1 MKKII
6 SLALAVLMI
15 VSMAALFSSCSKKA
29 RLDKLRRELEG
40 KLEADYSNDLEGTTL
55 YVYNWGEYIS
65 NGKEGA
71 LDINLAF
78 EAVTGI
84 HVEYST
90 YDSNESMY
98 ATLSGGGVNYDVV
111 IPSDY
116 MIGRLIEEGYL
127 AKIDTSKLSNFKY
140 IDEQYRNPEY
150 DPTGEYSVPYA
161 GGYLGVIYNN
171 TMVDPEDVDGTWSL
185 CWNQKYQ
192 GQILGIDN
200 ARDALATA
208 MFALGIDVN
217 TSDTAEWD
225 RAAEYLKKAVPL
237 YQSWA
242 MDQNF
247 EKMEGENA
255 AVCVYYTGDYPT
267 MVDDMDEASGNGD
280 HLSMYYPEE
289 GTNVFFDACC
299 ILKGSQNYDAAML
312 YLNFLMDPYVA
323 LQNAAYIHYVCPNT
337 AVTENPEYS
346 EYHNEILYPKT
357 EVKSQ
362 YYTHLDE
369 ATIKHYE
376 DLWNK
381 IKSAG

>member
-1 MKKII
+1 MRRHI
-6 SLALAVLMI
+6 
-15 VSMAALFSSCSKKA
+15 AALLLVLAAFPAVPAQAAGGSI
-29 RLDKLRRELEG
+29 
-40 KLEADYSNDLEGTTL
+40 T
-55 YVYNWGEYIS
+55 VYNWGQNIS
-65 NGKEGA
+65 DGTDGSMDVIAEFEKE
-71 LDINLAF
+71 
-78 EAVTGI
+78 TGI
-84 HVEYST
+84 KVNYLT
-90 YDSNESMY
+90 FDSNESLY
-98 ATLSGGGVNYDVV
+98 TKLKTGGSTYDVI

-116 MIGRLIEEGYL
+116 MIGRLINEGML
-127 AKIDTSKLSNFKY
+127 EQINFDNVPNFANIDDIYKN
-140 IDEQYRNPEY
+140 QPY
-150 DPTGEYSVPYA
+150 DPENLYSVPYTV
-161 GGYLGVIYNN
+161 GTVGVIYNTKYVN
-171 TMVDPEDVDGTWSL
+171 EADLGSWDL
-185 CWNQKYQ
+185 LWNQKYQ

-255 AVCVYYTGDYPT
+255 AVCVYYTGDYLT
-267 MVDDMDEASGNGD
+267 MVDDMNEASGNGD

-299 ILKGSQNYDAAML
+299 ILKDSQNYDAAML

-323 LQNAAYIHYVCPNT
+323 LQNAEYIHYVCPNT

-362 YYTHLDE
+362 YYTHLDAE
-369 ATIKHYE
+369 TVKHYE